1 MSAHTLP
8 VGATTDRGALLRLA
22 LRLDAVVTAG
32 NGAAYLVAAEP
43 VGDLLGLAPALLR
56 GAGAFLLAFA
66 ALVWLTAT
74 RRDAPRPA
82 VMAVVAVNAAWA
94 LGSVAAAVA
103 GWGTP
108 TVTGTVWTVA
118 QAVVVGAFAELQ
130 LLGLRRAGGR

>member
-56 GAGAFLLAFA
+56 GAGAFLLVFA
-66 ALVWLTAT
+66 ALVWVTAT
-74 RRDAPRPA
+74 RAEPA
-82 VMAVVAVNAAWA
+82 RTAVLGVVAVNAAWA
-94 LGSVAAAVA
+94 MSSVVAAIA

-108 TVTGTVWTVA
+108 TTAGTVWIVA
-118 QAVVVGAFAELQ
+118 QALVVGAFAELQ
-130 LLGLRRAGGR
+130 LLRLRRAGGR